1 MAKFIVTSGSHFD
14 PFFYESLSK
23 PVMQAVEAH
32 NAAQDSYD
40 TLMTETEALRQYI
53 MREPEDSEARR
64 LYDSYTAKLATLQNN
79 LWERGYNAGTRR
91 DLAAARAGYAS
102 DITRLGTAIKARQD
116 ISNEYWKTKHDHPDM
131 IMASDPGLAGLD
143 EYLRNDRFGKD
154 YYSYSGDALMKEVAT
169 DAQARMNE
177 MLNDPRILDK
187 YPQLKGYIP
196 ILKKEGF
203 TSAQVEAANLAVRAA
218 YAGNTE
224 LLDRLDPASAVL
236 ASVMAS
242 HVDSTGAFGKVDSS
256 EFNRLLD
263 YAKAGL
269 SQSIGKSDVQFLHDL
284 EWAERQK
291 QAREN
296 ERYQHNLNVAALKAA
311 GKGGSGAVSSSAYGP
326 TIAQLRGNALN
337 GIADKGQAKDFVDKT
352 NVYEALSLINEL
364 KKSGALR
371 NPNGTLSDSATNAMM
386 RLYDSPYYK
395 ELTNGKDHYLSTA
408 DLDSVLKTLGEELN
422 KAETNDHMYQFNVT
436 APAAANMAKTMF
448 KPNIG
453 QLSGKQ
459 GDKIAAS
466 VAHYSDGSAVKA
478 SELKA
483 LLESD
488 NVLVGF
494 DARTGNITLQRN
506 SADDSQDTGKYNDKI
521 VYLNTRTVLAG
532 TTGYANAAA
541 LLYAFDSAVP
551 DDVSTTKRQEFQARL
566 ESMVTTG
573 QTVDLRDLASLIQ
586 SSYTSLMKSGDDRD
600 KAVFNALV
608 EAFAQGLFDSSNT
621 AWSPNTYKEG
631 WSAKTGGAY
640 MPTGYDDED
649 YEIE

>member
-14 PFFYESLSK
+14 PFSYESLSK

-154 YYSYSGDALMKEVAT
+154 YYSYSGDALMKEVST
-169 DAQARMNE
+169 DAQARMDE
-177 MLNDPRILDK
+177 MLNDPKILDK

-236 ASVMAS
+236 AGVMAS

-311 GKGGSGAVSSSAYGP
+311 GKGGSGAASSSAYGP

-337 GIADKGQAKDFVDKT
+337 GIADKSQAKDFVDKT

-386 RLYDSPYYK
+386 RLYDSSYYK
-395 ELTNGKDHYLSTA
+395 ELTKGKDHYLSTA

-436 APAAANMAKTMF
+436 APAAANMAKTVF

-459 GDKIAAS
+459 GEKIAAS

-506 SADDSQDTGKYNDKI
+506 SADDSQDTGKYNDKV

-541 LLYAFDSAVP
+541 LLYAFNSAVP